1 MDLALSI
8 SLSGMIA
15 ARDRLNIAAQNIA
28 NAGSSG
34 ALPDGP
40 SGPTVPRPYT
50 PLQID
55 QRPIPG
61 GGTQAQAAPVEP
73 RFTAAYEP
81 DEPVADAS
89 GQVAVPAVDLA
100 SEALSV
106 REASEAYRANAR
118 VFSVASAIDRETL
131 DLLGPRRHDVSA

>member
-8 SLSGMIA
+8 SLSGMVA
-15 ARDRLNIAAQNIA
+15 ARDRLNVAASNIA

-40 SGPTVPRPYT
+40 SGATVPRPYT
-50 PLQID
+50 PLQIE
-55 QRPIPG
+55 QQPIPG
-61 GGTQAQAAPVEP
+61 GGTQAQAVPVEP
-73 RFTAAYEP
+73 AFTAAYDP
-81 DEPVADAS
+81 DQPFADAS
-89 GQVAVPAVDLA
+89 GRVAVPAVDLA

-106 REASEAYRANAR
+106 REAADAYRANAK

-131 DLLGPRRHDVSA
+131 DLVGRRGHDVSA